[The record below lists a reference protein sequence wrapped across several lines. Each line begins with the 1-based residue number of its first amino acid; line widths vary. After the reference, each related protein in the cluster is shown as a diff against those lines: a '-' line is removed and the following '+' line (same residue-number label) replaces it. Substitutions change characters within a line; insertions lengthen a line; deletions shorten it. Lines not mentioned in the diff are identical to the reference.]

1 MNIVDIILQTY
12 KNELAQANEQR
23 ILLQA
28 QLQEQQQKIQQLEQQ
43 MKEQTIQINELQQQV
58 PKVVE
63 E

>member
-1 MNIVDIILQTY
+1 MDINTILQIY

>member
-1 MNIVDIILQTY
+1 MDINIILQIY

-43 MKEQTIQINELQQQV
+43 VKEQTIQINELQQQV